1 MSLWHRAIAV
11 ITLMVFLPVSVL
23 AGTPL
28 RYCVG
33 EDGHRAI
40 EFVFAAEHHAFV
52 DNAHADCLNP
62 GEHSSSKHLNEPVSG
77 CSDTPLLSAA
87 QKPASAA
94 EIDRVVTLD
103 DLLPTLA
110 VLAAIAAV
118 PVLADAPMADPRPH
132 DSERRE
138 PQLDALRT
146 VVLLI

>member
-1 MSLWHRAIAV
+1 MSLWQRAIAIV
-11 ITLMVFLPVSVL
+11 TLMVFLPASVL

-33 EDGHRAI
+33 DDGHRAI
-40 EFVFAAEHHAFV
+40 EFVLSVDHHASAQDGHAADCNDAAEHHA
-52 DNAHADCLNP
+52 AP
-62 GEHSSSKHLNEPVSG
+62 SSG
-77 CSDTPLLSAA
+77 CSDTPLLSVA
-87 QKPASAA
+87 QTPASA
-94 EIDRVVTLD
+94 EFEQVFTLD

-118 PVLADAPMADPRPH
+118 PVLADAPLADPRRLH
-132 DSERRE
+132 SERRE